1 MAVGIDGDVSSYQ
14 VRILDGK
21 AVLSE
26 PIKNNNGEETFQP
39 SSTSRNFFSA
49 NIAASSSIKIVIT
62 GPSNGFQFNI
72 SELKL
77 CLPKLKYCTLNSE
90 EKILTA
96 LKFLPANNVLGS
108 TQNNKT
114 VYYGYNGDIIED
126 GVVVTGSCYSCSCK
140 EYLLVCDVAEEECA
154 KCPEPIVQCVGDC
167 NNAFTSVTFN
177 EDGVPDHC
185 FNSSVPCV
193 PDGCSTTPHQCPGP
207 WSGWTPCSS
216 TCQKFRNRTCGSD
229 CDADCVTSY
238 NLTDSQSCDICVTV
252 TTGPI
257 CDDNEVPA
265 CVSKY
270 DECIESCAVYR
281 KNSTCDSLL
290 DDITCVDKCQC
301 KDGYMRNAFG
311 DCVKLTECECYKD
324 SGSSTPIPQTY
335 IVNISKCGYCL
346 CNEAGYSCRER
357 EDCCEIQEWTEWSSC
372 DVTCGTGSRSRQ
384 RKILGDSCSKSE
396 ESSESKVCQPGECPC
411 FYNGQFW
418 EAGKVVTDKCQ
429 ECTCRNG
436 EVKCVEILNLGNEVW
451 PNDECTEKCYCN
463 TNGTMECSYSQEYAE
478 CRDVIDNCDL
488 TTNVLED
495 TDDACCKRCVPKM
508 IPCTY
513 KAESSVML
521 NITTEDNGLCVSV
534 EPQEVG
540 SCSGTCGVSSDS
552 IVKTMFQNGRLEL
565 ITAQN
570 CACCKASIEF
580 KSVSFNCE
588 YNGQVQYDVSYIS
601 GCNCERCG

>member
-1 MAVGIDGDVSSYQ
+1 MQ
-14 VRILDGK
+14 
-21 AVLSE
+21 
-26 PIKNNNGEETFQP
+26 
-39 SSTSRNFFSA
+39 
-49 NIAASSSIKIVIT
+49 
-62 GPSNGFQFNI
+62 GFWDD
-72 SELKL
+72 LHKL
-77 CLPKLKYCTLNSE
+77 EYCTLNSE

-126 GVVVTGSCYSCSCK
+126 GVV
-140 EYLLVCDVAEEECA
+140 
-154 KCPEPIVQCVGDC
+154 
-167 NNAFTSVTFN
+167 
-177 EDGVPDHC
+177 
-185 FNSSVPCV
+185 
-193 PDGCSTTPHQCPGP
+193 
-207 WSGWTPCSS
+207 
-216 TCQKFRNRTCGSD
+216 
-229 CDADCVTSY
+229 
-238 NLTDSQSCDICVTV
+238 VTV

-301 KDGYMRNAFG
+301 KDGYM
-311 DCVKLTECECYKD
+311 
-324 SGSSTPIPQTY
+324 S
-335 IVNISKCGYCL
+335 
-346 CNEAGYSCRER
+346 
-357 EDCCEIQEWTEWSSC
+357 
-372 DVTCGTGSRSRQ
+372 
-384 RKILGDSCSKSE
+384 
-396 ESSESKVCQPGECPC
+396 
-411 FYNGQFW
+411 
-418 EAGKVVTDKCQ
+418 
-429 ECTCRNG
+429 TCRNG

-580 KSVSFNCE
+580 KSN
-588 YNGQVQYDVSYIS
+588 
-601 GCNCERCG
+601 